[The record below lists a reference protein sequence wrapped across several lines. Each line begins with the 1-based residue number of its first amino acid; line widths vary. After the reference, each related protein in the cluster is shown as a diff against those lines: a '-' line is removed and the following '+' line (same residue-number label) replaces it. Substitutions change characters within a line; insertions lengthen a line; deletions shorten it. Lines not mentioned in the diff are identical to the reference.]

1 MKTINW
7 TSLRTRITLGMLLA
21 VIVALW
27 LTTWLMG
34 RMLRQEMESAISAQQ
49 LSAVSLA
56 AKEVDRSLS
65 ERIAVMEEL
74 AARISSSGL
83 AVERGQAYLES
94 QLLLPQLFNWGVM
107 LLDAEGVARASMP
120 ANLGR
125 VGRDYGKAEF
135 FKAAMR
141 NGRPSVTDP
150 LIGHATGRAVFS
162 IIAPIRDASGRVRGL
177 ALGVTNLEEPNFLD
191 DVGAARYGAT
201 GDFFV
206 TAPSSRMYVASS
218 DKRRVMKKGPPVGV
232 NPVYDRYIEGYEGS
246 GLAVSSRGVLEL
258 SSSRRIPSSGWLMQ
272 SVLPADEAFAPV
284 AALQRDLLV
293 LALLLTMVIGTL
305 TGWWLRRQFQPL
317 AEVSALLARMS
328 DGSLP
333 RQALPIRSG
342 DEVGQLGT
350 AFNSL
355 LDRILLEE
363 AHAAE
368 HEANKRL
375 RKIVS
380 HVPGVVFQYRLF
392 PDGSGGF
399 PFASEAFADIY
410 GVAPDEV
417 RDNAEAIRRMVH
429 PDDRERFFATL
440 HASAEKLELWR
451 VEYRICRP
459 KGSIKWL
466 LVEAMPEMDEGIV
479 TWYGFI
485 ADITAARAN
494 EEELRIAA
502 ATFMTQEG
510 TLVTD
515 SRGVILRVNP
525 SFTDITGYTA
535 DEVIG
540 CTPALLRSNRHDAAF
555 YRTMWAELLT
565 RGRWQGEI
573 VNRRKN
579 GEAYPE
585 WLTITAVKDAGG
597 ATTHYVGVFQDITA
611 RKAAEDEIRNLAF
624 YDPLTHL
631 PNRRLLLDRLQQ
643 AVAATSRN
651 SRYGALLFLDLDNFK
666 MLNDSLG
673 HDIGDQLL
681 IDVAARLLANV
692 REGDTVARLGG
703 DEFVV
708 MIEDLSEAAGEAAAQ
723 AEVTASKIL
732 STLSRP
738 YQLKNQEYHG
748 SSSIG
753 VAMFRGR
760 DAGIDEVL
768 KRADLAMY
776 QAKAAGRNTL
786 RFFDP
791 AMQASINQRSVLEG
805 ELHRALADRE
815 FVLYYQP
822 QVDCSDHCVGVEAL
836 IRWNHPR
843 RGLVAPAEFISL
855 AEESGLIQP
864 IGHWVVEQASERLAA
879 WAGDPLTANLVM
891 SVNVSAKQFRQTD
904 FIDHLRAT
912 IRRSGAV
919 PSRLKLEITE
929 SLLLADVDDAIAKML
944 ALRGLGVG
952 FVLDDFGTGY
962 SSLSYL
968 KRLPLDQVKIDRS
981 FVNDVLT
988 DPNDAAICRAVIAL
1002 GKSLGLGVTAEGVET
1017 PEQWQLLRS
1026 EGCQYVQGYLHARPM
1041 AEEALLVWLRQR
1053 L

>member
-1 MKTINW
+1 MKPFDW

-27 LTTWLMG
+27 LSTWLMG
-34 RMLRQEMESAISAQQ
+34 RMLRQEMEAAISAQQ
-49 LSAVSLA
+49 FSAVSLA
-56 AKEVDRSLS
+56 AKEVDRSLR
-65 ERIAVMEEL
+65 ERIAFMDGL
-74 AARISSSGL
+74 AARIASSGL
-83 AVERGQAYLES
+83 AIDRSQPYLES
-94 QLLLPQLFNWGVM
+94 QLALPQLFNWGVM
-107 LLDAEGVARASMP
+107 ILDADGVARASVP
-120 ANLGR
+120 ASLGR
-125 VGRDYGKAEF
+125 VGRDYGKADF
-135 FKAAMR
+135 FRAAVKS
-141 NGRPSVTDP
+141 GRSSVTDP
-150 LIGHATGRAVFS
+150 IIGQTTRRAVFS
-162 IIAPIRDASGRVRGL
+162 VIAPIRDSAGRLRGL

-218 DKRRVMKKGPPVGV
+218 DKRRVMQKGPPAGV
-232 NPVYDRYIEGYEGS
+232 NPVYDRYIEGHEGS

-258 SSSRRIPSSGWLMQ
+258 SSSRHIPSTGWLMQ
-272 SVLPADEAFAPV
+272 SVLPADEAFSPV
-284 AALQRDLLV
+284 ASIQRHLLIAAV
-293 LALLLTMVIGTL
+293 FLTLLIGAI
-305 TGWWLRRQFQPL
+305 TGWWLRRQFRPL
-317 AEVSALLARMS
+317 AEASALLARMS

-333 RQALPIRSG
+333 RQPLPVRG
-342 DEVGQLGT
+342 DDEIGQLGR
-350 AFNSL
+350 AFNNL
-355 LDRILLEE
+355 LDRILAEE
-363 AHAAE
+363 AQAAE
-368 HEANKRL
+368 NEANKRL

-392 PDGSGGF
+392 PDGHGGF
-399 PFASEAFADIY
+399 PFASEAFADVY
-410 GVAPDEV
+410 GVAPEDV
-417 RDNAEAIRRMVH
+417 RDSADAIRRMVH
-429 PDDRERFFATL
+429 PDDRQHFFASL

-451 VEYRICRP
+451 VEYRICSPR
-459 KGSIKWL
+459 GNTKWL
-466 LVEAMPEMDEGIV
+466 LVEAMPEMDDGIV

-502 ATFMTQEG
+502 TTFLTQEG

-525 SFTDITGYTA
+525 SFTDITGYSA
-535 DEVIG
+535 DEVVG
-540 CTPALLRSNRHDAAF
+540 CTPAVLRSNRHDAAF
-555 YRTMWAELLT
+555 YRAMWAALLT
-565 RGRWQGEI
+565 KGRWQGEI
-573 VNRRKN
+573 VNRRKS
-579 GEAYPE
+579 GEVYPE
-585 WLTITAVKDAGG
+585 WLTITAVKDASG
-597 ATTHYVGVFQDITA
+597 ATTHFVGVFQDITA

-643 AVAATSRN
+643 SVAASCRN
-651 SRYGALLFLDLDNFK
+651 NRYGALLFLDLDNFK
-666 MLNDSLG
+666 LLNDSLG

-681 IDVAARLLANV
+681 IDVAARLQASV

-708 MIEDLSEAAGEAAAQ
+708 MIEDLSEVSGEAAAQ

-732 STLSRP
+732 IALSRP
-738 YQLKNQEYHG
+738 YQLPGQEYHG

-760 DAGIDEVL
+760 EAGIDELL

-815 FVLYYQP
+815 FVLHYQP
-822 QVDCSDHCVGVEAL
+822 QVDLADRCVGVEAL

-864 IGHWVVEQASERLAA
+864 IGHWVVEQAADRLAA
-879 WAGDPLTANLVM
+879 WAGDPLTAGL
-891 SVNVSAKQFRQTD
+891 SIAVNVSARQFHQGD
-904 FIDHLRAT
+904 FIDHLQAT
-912 IRRSGAV
+912 LRRSGAD
-919 PSRLKLEITE
+919 PARLKLEITE
-929 SLLLADVDDAIAKML
+929 SLLLADIDDAIAKML

-968 KRLPLDQVKIDRS
+968 KRLPLDQIKIDRS

-1002 GKSLGLGVTAEGVET
+1002 GKSLGLGVIAEGVET
-1017 PEQWQLLRS
+1017 SSQWQLLRD
-1026 EGCQYVQGYLHARPM
+1026 EGCQIVQGFLHARPM
-1041 AEEALLVWLRQR
+1041 AETDLLAWLGRR
-1053 L
+1053 G